1 MWILFAGGLWVCVSG
16 LVGPWAC
23 AGVVDLQGRLAA
35 LSAVLT
41 RGVDGRAPAPSLRGT
56 AGIWCQLWSRQG
68 PRKGSL
74 QVCPWRRSPS
84 PAAGLPGELGK
95 VLPAAGLAHG
105 TPRHLHQESYP
116 KPQRRHCYPP
126 PPPAQPTSTLTLV
139 SSRLGRA
146 RGPYRSRLPSPAGSP
161 AHPTGPAA
169 RLICF
174 PGLGKCPAEST
185 ECAKVGSGWRGGH

>member
-126 PPPAQPTSTLTLV
+126 PPRSAHLHPHSRLV
-139 SSRLGRA
+139 SSWQGPGTLSLSASIARRVSRAPDWTCSQVNLLSRTREMSGRKHGV
-146 RGPYRSRLPSPAGSP
+146 R
-161 AHPTGPAA
+161 
-169 RLICF
+169 
-174 PGLGKCPAEST
+174 
-185 ECAKVGSGWRGGH
+185 